1 MDKLLEVC
9 MITLGICLCL
19 ILYKAIRVK
28 RFTDRILSI
37 SMIGIMATAMICILS
52 VYLMEFSLIDVALVF
67 SLLSFLDVVI
77 ICYVVTL
84 HFKGGN
90 QKVEDMKE
98 GGDL

>member
-1 MDKLLEVC
+1 MDKLLEIC
-9 MITLGICLCL
+9 MFVLGICLCL

-28 RFTDRILSI
+28 RFTDRIMCI
-37 SMIGIMATAMICILS
+37 NMIGTMTTALICILS
-52 VYLMEFSLIDVALVF
+52 VYLHEFSLIDVALVF

-90 QKVEDMKE
+90 QRVEDMKA
-98 GGDL
+98 GDDL